1 MKSGEKN
8 ATKDK
13 VTDTYVVAIGASA
26 GGLEA
31 IHDFFDNMP
40 DADRLSFV
48 VIQHLSPDYKSLLV
62 DLVSKH
68 THMQVQETTDATLL
82 IPGTVYVIPPGKIIT
97 LKNKKLVVEDK
108 TADKARIN
116 VIDTFLVSMSEDI
129 KDKSIAVILS
139 GTGSDGTKGCEQVR
153 KNGGLVLV
161 QDPITAKFDGMP
173 NSIINSGHLDYI
185 LAPELMPVQIYDY
198 INEALPVQLLE
209 ENKKNE
215 ALLDEIFKLLYKHTN
230 CDFQYYKKPTILR
243 RIARRMAHHKQESLE
258 DYVTLLRKDVEEN
271 HTLCKDFL
279 IGVTKFFRDKHA
291 FDLLNTGILPR
302 WKAHADKYDA
312 FKVWV
317 AGCSTGQE
325 AYSIAMYVDDFFK
338 NHDIQNDIKI
348 FASDIDQTAID
359 TASKGS
365 YPLSIE
371 NDVPAELLKRY
382 FVREG
387 ERYIVTHELRK
398 LIVFAKH
405 NIITDPPFIRNDFV
419 SCRNML
425 IYMDI
430 SLQKKI
436 LSTLYFSMKP
446 GGFLMLGPSET
457 ASILSE
463 NLDEIDRRWKI
474 FQKLHT
480 GAKQITLK
488 QTHNPAQALSQT
500 TYGRSAV
507 TQISKSYD
515 NIFKDVIAKEY
526 KFAGIFIDK
535 NFTVK
540 EAIGDYRSYLSLP
553 EKSFHLNITKMISS
567 DLGIAL
573 NSALRKCS
581 KDKEKVEVNN
591 IKVRSKDKTSLI
603 NLLIYPPS
611 AEHLGYYF
619 IVLHEGRVNET
630 VKNIEKGHFKDL
642 DGEHSDE
649 YIQALKEEL
658 NDTETNLQQA
668 IENLETAN
676 QELQSTNEEMLSA
689 NEELQSSNEELQSL
703 NEELHTLNTEHQQ
716 KINELIVL
724 NDDLNN
730 YLRNSEVGQVFI
742 DSNLRVRKFNPV
754 STRMV
759 NLIDSDIDRPL
770 THISTNLVRTDLTK
784 KIKSVLE
791 SKQPIEKE
799 VELTNG
805 NICLM
810 RVNPYIKQDKS
821 IDGVVVSFID
831 ISKLKELNSLVKATF
846 NSSTNP
852 IIALKAVRDEENTIK
867 ELRIIT
873 TNDAAAE
880 LLGRSPIELV
890 SCPLEECFP
899 YLYESGLYKKLFHI
913 IESGEPLQTEF
924 NDSYKSSWFEL
935 SAVKMREGLVVT
947 LNDIT
952 KLKQAEKEL
961 LRHVDDLE
969 AVKKELELSNQDLQ
983 QFASVASHDMKEP
996 LRKIQLRSS
1005 ILQSSVAEKLSEAEQ
1020 QQFATVMSA
1029 AERMRMLIDDL
1040 LEFSKLSSDPVFE
1053 TVDLNN
1059 IVNDCISDLEVL
1071 IEEKN
1076 ATINTCQF
1084 PKIDGMPQKFR
1095 QLMQNLLSNSLKFS
1109 KDDVPSEINIECERV
1124 RDLDFDTVAD
1134 ETGPYC
1140 RFRFIDNGI
1149 GFEQY
1154 LADKVFSMFHRLSN
1168 DKKGTG
1174 IGLAICKKIIEQ
1186 HKGII
1191 RALSKPGEGTTFEF
1205 IIPINQKKKQKT
1217 TNQDT
1222 DKEVLS

>member
-1 MKSGEKN
+1 MKSGEK
-8 ATKDK
+8 
-13 VTDTYVVAIGASA
+13 TDTKANIPETHVVAVGASA

-40 DADRLSFV
+40 EADRLSFV

-68 THMQVQETTDATLL
+68 THMKVQETTNATLL
-82 IPGTVYVIPPGKIIT
+82 RPGTVYVIPPGKIIT

-108 TADKARIN
+108 VGEKGRIN
-116 VIDTFLVSMSEDI
+116 VIDTFLLSMAQDI
-129 KDKSIAVILS
+129 KDKGIAVILS
-139 GTGSDGTKGCEQVR
+139 GTGSDGTKGCEEVR

-173 NSIINSGHLDYI
+173 NSIINTGHLDFI
-185 LAPELMPVQIYDY
+185 LAPELMPVQIYDH
-198 INEALPVQLLE
+198 INEELPVTLLE

-215 ALLDEIFKLLYKHTN
+215 ALLDEIFKLLYKHTG

-243 RIARRMAHHKQESLE
+243 RIARRMAHHKHETLAE
-258 DYVTLLRKDVEEN
+258 YVDMLRSDVEEN
-271 HTLCKDFL
+271 NTLCKDFL
-279 IGVTKFFRDKHA
+279 IGVTKFFRDKEA
-291 FDLLNTGILPR
+291 FDLLNNTILPR
-302 WKAHADKYDA
+302 WTASADRNDA

-325 AYSIAMYVDDFFK
+325 AYSIAMCVHDFFTTH
-338 NHDIQNDIKI
+338 NIANDIKI
-348 FASDIDQTAID
+348 FASDIDQSAID
-359 TASKGS
+359 TASKGAYS
-365 YPLSIE
+365 LSIDNE
-371 NDVPAELLKRY
+371 VPSDFLKKY

-387 ERYIVTHELRK
+387 DKYHVTHELRK

-405 NIITDPPFIRNDFV
+405 NIITDPPFIRNDFL

-430 SLQKKI
+430 SLQKKV

-446 GGFLMLGPSET
+446 GGYLMLGPSET

-463 NLDEIDRRWKI
+463 NLDEIDRKWKV
-474 FQKLHT
+474 FQKLQT
-480 GAKQITLK
+480 GKKQITLHHPYTPEQK
-488 QTHNPAQALSQT
+488 LSKTKLGIRPASET
-500 TYGRSAV
+500 SR
-507 TQISKSYD
+507 SYD

-535 NFTVK
+535 NFNVK

-553 EKSFHLNITKMISS
+553 EKSFHLNITKMIPS

-573 NSALRKCS
+573 NSALRKCAN
-581 KDKEKVEVNN
+581 DKEKVEVNSV
-591 IKVRSKDKTSLI
+591 KVKSGDKTSFIDILI
-603 NLLIYPPS
+603 HPPS
-611 AEHLGYYF
+611 PEHLGYYF
-619 IVLHEGRVNET
+619 IVLHESNHAQSTSSLKEERYENV
-630 VKNIEKGHFKDL
+630 
-642 DGEHSDE
+642 DGQNTDE

-658 NDTETNLQQA
+658 HDTESNLQHA

-742 DSNLRVRKFNPV
+742 DNDLRVRKFNPV

-759 NLIDSDIDRPL
+759 NLIESDIDRPL
-770 THISTNLVRTDLTK
+770 THISTNLLRTDLTRE
-784 KIKSVLE
+784 IKSVL
-791 SKQPIEKE
+791 QTNVPVEKE
-799 VELTNG
+799 VELTTG
-805 NICLM
+805 SICLM
-810 RVNPYIKQDKS
+810 RINPYIKQDKTS
-821 IDGVVVSFID
+821 DGVVVSFID

-852 IIALKAVRDEENTIK
+852 IIALKAYRDEENTIK
-867 ELRIIT
+867 GLYITT

-880 LLGRSPIELV
+880 LIGRSRIELV
-890 SCPLEECFP
+890 NCALDECFP
-899 YLYESGLYKKLFHI
+899 YLYDSGIYTKLFHI

-924 NDSYKSSWFEL
+924 KDSYKNSWFEL

-952 KLKQAEKEL
+952 KLKLAEREL
-961 LRHVDDLE
+961 LRNVNDLE

-1005 ILQSSVAEKLSEAEQ
+1005 ILQSSVSEKLSEAEQ
-1020 QQFATVMSA
+1020 KQFATVMNA

-1040 LEFSKLSSDPVFE
+1040 LEFSKLSSEPEFE
-1053 TVDLNN
+1053 VVDMNA
-1059 IVNDCISDLEVL
+1059 IIADCLSDLEVL

-1076 ATINTCQF
+1076 AAIDYCKF
-1084 PKIDGMPQKFR
+1084 PKIDGVPQKLR
-1095 QLMQNLLSNSLKFS
+1095 QLFQNLLSNALKFS
-1109 KDDVPSEINIECERV
+1109 KDDTAAKINIECERV

-1134 ETGPYC
+1134 ETGPY
-1140 RFRFIDNGI
+1140 FKFTIADNGI

-1154 LADKVFSMFHRLSN
+1154 LADKVFTMFHRLS
-1168 DKKGTG
+1168 KTKQGTG
-1174 IGLAICKKIIEQ
+1174 IGLAICKKIVEQ

-1191 RALSKPGEGTTFEF
+1191 RALSTPGEGTTFEI
-1205 IIPINQKKKQKT
+1205 IIPVNQKKAHKLVKK
-1217 TNQDT
+1217 D
-1222 DKEVLS
+1222 DEEVLN